1 MASKRSESSSRYL
14 LLFNLTLVLA
24 LSAVL
29 PGRAQSGNRQ
39 ADQSSQATPVRAR
52 VTQPVD
58 AQNLIPLRGNVHPLA
73 RAEYDRGVAP
83 DDLPMERM
91 LLVLRRGDDQEAA
104 LRQLLEDQQV
114 KSSASYHAWL
124 APEEFGQRFGPA
136 DADIQAVTDWLTGQ
150 GFVVNQ
156 VAAGRTVIEFSG
168 TAGLVRQGLH
178 TEIHR
183 FAVDGEERWANAS
196 DPEIPAALAPVVAG
210 IASLNNFPRK
220 PQFRNL
226 GAFSR
231 TKLTGELQPLFTVPG
246 SSGTYYIVAPMDF
259 ATIYN
264 LWPLWNTGLDG
275 TGQTIAIVGETN
287 INVSDV
293 FSFRNLFGLPVNYPN
308 IIVNGPD
315 PGINGDEVEAV
326 LDVEWSGAVA
336 KGATIDLVVSEST
349 EATAGIDLSSLYI
362 IDNNLAPVMSQ
373 SYGYCEAFLGAGG
386 NAFYYAT
393 REQGAAQGITIINSG
408 GDAGSAR
415 CDGSYTEKAAQYGLA
430 VSGLASTPFNVAV
443 GGTDFDDVNTWST
456 YWYATN
462 NTSTWSSAKSY
473 IPESTWNDSCAR
485 FGQASRCASAASDTP
500 AGIDHVAG
508 GGGPSNCI
516 NPTGTPPYVTCSGGY
531 PKPAWQSGTGV
542 PADGAR
548 DIPDLS
554 LLAGDGLNGSGY
566 ALCEADLLPPGYAS
580 CDRNA
585 YQWYFE
591 WIGGTSAAAP
601 AFAGIMALVNQKT
614 GARQG
619 NANYVLYPLAAKSGS
634 SCASNATMAPGANS
648 SSCVF
653 YDVVKGNNSVACVGG
668 SPNCSNTSTAA
679 GQYGIMATSAG
690 GTTPAWTTTAG
701 YDRATG
707 LGSVNVANLVNKWNT
722 VSFSPSTTTLSLS
735 TTPPADPVTLTHGQP
750 VNFTINVAPKSGSGT
765 PTGDVSLIAQTGNY
779 NSSTGNGG
787 NGIGPFALS
796 GGSISNTT
804 SMLPGG
810 TYNLIAHYAGNG
822 TYGGSDSDPVP
833 VTVGKEDSQT
843 KVGVISCDYTSG
855 ACTSGVTSLTYGST
869 FEILRVDVTNAG
881 GQPCAS
887 PTTGLIGYPCPTGT
901 VTVTPTPPDLNAPWS
916 ATPGTYNLNSQGY
929 TEDQYVQLPGGT
941 NNLVANYL
949 GDSSYGS
956 STSPTTPVTVTKGP
970 TTTTMSGLP
979 STAVTGYVYLT
990 ITVSTQSTGVAPT
1003 GTVQLMDGNNPL
1015 PAGGD
1020 VSYTSG
1026 STTRFASI
1034 QESLQPY
1041 LQVGT
1046 FSITAQYPGDNNYTA
1061 STSAAGTIN
1070 VTDFSVSA
1078 NPTTI
1083 DIPAPGQSGA
1093 STITITP
1100 VNGFTGTVNL
1110 GVAGGCPEGS
1120 TCTLSSPTATVA
1132 GTSAVTATLTVTTT
1146 GASSAM
1152 PRIPQRGAPPS
1163 SCLPFA
1169 LPWLLAGLLA
1179 LTTLLSLVAARRH
1192 PWGWLSATALLVVGV
1207 WAACGG
1213 GGTGGP
1219 PRASGPVATLSNTSL
1234 AFGQQNTGTTSAMQR
1249 VTLSN
1254 TGGALL
1260 TIQGIGMYGQDFG
1273 DFAQTNTCGL
1283 SVAAGK
1289 SCTISVTFT
1298 PTAAGARSADIE
1310 VADNAPG
1317 DPQGI
1322 SLTGTGVGPDAN
1334 LSTTSLPFGLGV
1346 VGVVSAPQNVTLS
1359 NPSAS
1364 PLTVSSIAIGGFTPQ
1379 DFTQTNNCGM
1389 SVPAGGSC
1397 SINVR
1402 FAPLV
1407 VGSLAATLAIAD
1419 NALASPQTVSLT
1431 GTGVTPTP
1439 PGTYTVTVMVWSGN
1453 DDHYLYVPVVVQ
1465 QGQGGRESR
1474 AVRRDGPSS
1483 RHTAWHVPGIGGR
1496 HD

>member
-1 MASKRSESSSRYL
+1 MASKRSESSSRYPVL
-14 LLFNLTLVLA
+14 ITLTLLLA
-24 LSAVL
+24 LSAAL
-29 PGRAQSGNRQ
+29 PGGAQSVSRQ
-39 ADQSSQATPVRAR
+39 ADQSSPTTPVRAR

-58 AQNLIPLRGNVHPLA
+58 VENRVTLRGNVHPLA

-124 APEEFGQRFGPA
+124 SPEEFGQRFGPA

-178 TEIHR
+178 TEIHK

-415 CDGSYTEKAAQYGLA
+415 CDESNTEKAAQYGLA

-443 GGTDFDDVNTWST
+443 GGTDFDDVNTWSA
-456 YWYATN
+456 YWNTTN

-500 AGIDHVAG
+500 SGIDHVAG
-508 GGGPSNCI
+508 GGGASNCI

-542 PADGAR
+542 PNDGAR

-619 NANYVLYPLAAKSGS
+619 NANYVLYPLAAKSGN
-634 SCASNATMAPGANS
+634 SCTSNATMAPGANS
-648 SSCVF
+648 SPCVF
-653 YDVVKGNNSVACVGG
+653 YDVVKGNNSVACVAG
-668 SPNCSNTSTAA
+668 SPNCSNTSTAS
-679 GQYGIMATSAG
+679 GQYGIMATSSG

-722 VSFSPSTTTLSLS
+722 VGFSPSTTALSLS
-735 TTPPADPVTLTHGQP
+735 TTPPTNPIALTHGQA
-750 VNFTINVAPKSGSGT
+750 VNFTINVAPKSGTGT
-765 PTGDVSLIAQTGNY
+765 PAGDVSLIAQTSTY
-779 NSSTGNGG
+779 SSGIGG
-787 NGIGPFALS
+787 NGIGPFTLS
-796 GGSISNTT
+796 GGSVASMTD
-804 SMLPGG
+804 MLPGG
-810 TYNLIAHYAGNG
+810 SYNVIAHYAGNG

-833 VTVGKEDSQT
+833 VTVSTESSLT
-843 KVGVISCDYTSG
+843 KVGLIFCDYTAG
-855 ACTSGVTSLTYGST
+855 ACTYGVTSMVYGSS
-869 FEILRVDVTNAG
+869 FGFLMLRMDATNTS

-887 PTTGLIGYPCPTGT
+887 PTTGLNVYPCPTGT
-901 VTVTPTPPDLNAPWS
+901 VTATVNGVPPRDLGNPPGS
-916 ATPGTYNLNSQGY
+916 VPGTYTLNGQGY
-929 TEDQYVQLPGGT
+929 AEDQFIQLPGGT
-941 NNLVANYL
+941 YDIVAGYG
-949 GDSSYGS
+949 GDNSYKG
-956 STSPTTPVTVTKGP
+956 STSPTLPVTITKAATTITGCTLP
-970 TTTTMSGLP
+970 TTIQVGTQFSCV
-979 STAVTGYVYLT
+979 A
-990 ITVSTQSTGVAPT
+990 TVNTQSHGVAPT
-1003 GTVQLMDGNNPL
+1003 GTVGFLFGTTTVA
-1015 PAGGD
+1015 AGGD
-1020 VSYTSG
+1020 VVGTDG
-1026 STTRFASI
+1026 TATTYASM
-1034 QESLQPY
+1034 QETLFPIFWEG
-1041 LQVGT
+1041 GT
-1046 FSITAQYPGDNNYTA
+1046 FSVTQQYSGDEHYLS
-1061 STSAAGTIN
+1061 STTSSAVTVN
-1070 VTDFSVSA
+1070 VSDFNISF
-1078 NPTTI
+1078 NPTGITI
-1083 DIPAPGQSGA
+1083 AAPGQSGT
-1093 STITITP
+1093 STLTLTP
-1100 VNGFTGTVNL
+1100 AGGFTGTVAL
-1110 GVAGGCPEGS
+1110 SCGVSDLSIGCSISPSSVTLTGS
-1120 TCTLSSPTATVA
+1120 
-1132 GTSAVTATLTVTTT
+1132 SAATATLTVTTAAAS
-1146 GASSAM
+1146 GAT
-1152 PRIPQRGAPPS
+1152 PPAPERKVPLGFS
-1163 SCLPFA
+1163 LSLVW
-1169 LPWLLAGLLA
+1169 LWLLTGLLA
-1179 LTTLLSLVAARRH
+1179 LATLASLGTRRRTAA
-1192 PWGWLSATALLVVGV
+1192 WLFVSALLLVGV

-1213 GGTGGP
+1213 SGGGVP
-1219 PRASGPVATLSNTSL
+1219 PSVPAPAVSLSPTSL
-1234 AFGQQNTGTTSAMQR
+1234 AFGQQILGTVSPQKSVTLTNTG
-1249 VTLSN
+1249 
-1254 TGGALL
+1254 
-1260 TIQGIGMYGQDFG
+1260 
-1273 DFAQTNTCGL
+1273 
-1283 SVAAGK
+1283 
-1289 SCTISVTFT
+1289 
-1298 PTAAGARSADIE
+1298 
-1310 VADNAPG
+1310 NAVLV
-1317 DPQGI
+1317 I
-1322 SLTGTGVGPDAN
+1322 TGVYILPAGTPDFNGWNGCDSTPN
-1334 LSTTSLPFGLGV
+1334 L
-1346 VGVVSAPQNVTLS
+1346 AP
-1359 NPSAS
+1359 
-1364 PLTVSSIAIGGFTPQ
+1364 
-1379 DFTQTNNCGM
+1379 
-1389 SVPAGGSC
+1389 GGSC
-1397 SINVR
+1397 SIQVT
-1402 FAPLV
+1402 FSPSVA
-1407 VGSLAATLAIAD
+1407 GSHSASLSITD
-1419 NALASPQTVSLT
+1419 NASDSPQKATLT
-1431 GTGVTPTP
+1431 GTGILPPTP
-1439 PGTYTVTVMVWSGN
+1439 PGTYSVQVQAVSGS
-1453 DDHYLYVPVVVQ
+1453 DFHYPNVPVYVQ
-1465 QGQGGRESR
+1465 
-1474 AVRRDGPSS
+1474 
-1483 RHTAWHVPGIGGR
+1483 
-1496 HD
+1496 